1 MIRTTSLINLLTG
14 LNVTPDTKTET
25 MRKGQGFKKVNEN
38 TIRVDLRHLDDLFM
52 LDGSA
57 HNVLIVDPENAVFFG
72 EKITVYALAE
82 SVGCGNIRWMHPVT
96 DEEGNV
102 IEEMALWTCGRSKT
116 VMDDIMA
123 FLADKGPIEKP
134 IEVKP
139 AKKPAEAPA
148 KKPIEAK
155 VVTAAPVEEES
166 VEVEAPSDP
175 VTLQDLIRA
184 HRSKVEAPVEAK
196 PAEKPAAEKKPA
208 DWKPAKAEPVRPVGR
223 RAVIHMP
230 R

>member
-72 EKITVYALAE
+72 EKVTVYALAE

-96 DEEGNV
+96 DGEGNI
-102 IEEMALWTCGRSKT
+102 IEEMALWTCKRSKT
-116 VMDDIMA
+116 VMDGVMN
-123 FLADKGPIEKP
+123 FLTDKAPAEEHDEKP
-134 IEVKP
+134 AEVH
-139 AKKPAEAPA
+139 AKKPVEV
-148 KKPIEAK
+148 K
-155 VVTAAPVEEES
+155 VVPAAPVEEES
-166 VEVEAPSDP
+166 IEVEAPAKP
-175 VTLQDLIRA
+175 ATLEELIRV
-184 HRSKVEAPVEAK
+184 HRAAAK
-196 PAEKPAAEKKPA
+196 APAEKPAEVHAKK
-208 DWKPAKAEPVRPVGR
+208 PVGR
-223 RAVIHMP
+223 RAVVHKP
-230 R
+230 E

>member
-72 EKITVYALAE
+72 EKVTVYALAE

-96 DEEGNV
+96 DKEGNI
-102 IEEMALWTCGRSKT
+102 IEEMALWTCERSKT
-116 VMDDIMA
+116 VMDGVMS
-123 FLADKGPIEKP
+123 FLTDKAPAEEHAEKP
-134 IEVKP
+134 AEVH
-139 AKKPAEAPA
+139 AKKPVEV
-148 KKPIEAK
+148 K
-155 VVTAAPVEEES
+155 VVPAAPVEEES
-166 VEVEAPSDP
+166 VEVEAP
-175 VTLQDLIRA
+175 
-184 HRSKVEAPVEAK
+184 AK
-196 PAEKPAAEKKPA
+196 PATLEELIRVHRSAANIEA
-208 DWKPAKAEPVRPVGR
+208 AAKVHVAETQPKRGSEMAMGVAKRPVGR
-223 RAVIHMP
+223 KAVIHKP
-230 R
+230 E